1 MEITTMKNLFQLAL
15 IAFSF
20 GILAGI
26 LSLVHKEG
34 YKKCKL
40 EAEAIK
46 GEVNETYSRVLT
58 EAYSTVSPSVV
69 DDYARRMY
77 TEAYRGD
84 SLRELCANTVQS
96 QYELP
101 WVRLEGS
108 ATDRR
113 HSESQ
118 DVFRLREDI
127 LTDEEQ
133 KAIDYLLEDL

>member
-1 MEITTMKNLFQLAL
+1 MKNLIPLAL
-15 IAFSF
+15 IVFSLA
-20 GILAGI
+20 IVAGI
-26 LSLVHKEG
+26 LSLVYKAG

-46 GEVNETYSRVLT
+46 GEVNETYNRTLT
-58 EAYSTVSPSVV
+58 EAYSPVSASAV

-84 SLRELCANTVQS
+84 SLRELCADTVQS

-101 WVRLEGS
+101 WGGLEGS

-118 DVFRLREDI
+118 DVLRLREDI